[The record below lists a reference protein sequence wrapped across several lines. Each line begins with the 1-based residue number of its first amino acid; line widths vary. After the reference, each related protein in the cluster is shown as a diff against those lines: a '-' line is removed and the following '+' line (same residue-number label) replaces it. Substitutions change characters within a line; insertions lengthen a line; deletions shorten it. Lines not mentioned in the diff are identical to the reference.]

1 MVRVLEEE
9 RDKIKNWKEIECV
22 VLIIMSHGE
31 GAYICGN
38 DNNIIRLTDIIEVF
52 DSQHCPCLDEKPRLV
67 FVQACRSGKVI
78 NIENQHFFTD
88 INDLL

>member
-78 NIENQHFFTD
+78 NIENQHFFYRYQ
-88 INDLL
+88 